1 MKIAIGCD
9 HIVTDI
15 KIKAAE
21 FLKKQGHE
29 VIDVGTH
36 DFIRTHYPIYG
47 RKVGKLVA
55 TGAVDLGVCICGT
68 GIGINNSVQKI
79 KGVRAAC
86 VTDVQTAVAARE
98 QLNANIIGCGGR
110 VIGIGTIE
118 YILERSSRRSTSR
131 RRSAKRSSRR
141 STRSCRR
148 TTPSRTTTFSTSTRR
163 NGRRA
168 ITTTEAARG
177 SR

>member
-29 VIDVGTH
+29 VIDVGTY

-55 TGAVDLGVCICGT
+55 TGKADLGVCICGT
-68 GIGINNSVQKI
+68 GIGINNAAQKV

-98 QLNANIIGCGGR
+98 NLNANVIGCGGR
-110 VIGIGTIE
+110 VIGIGSIE
-118 YILERSSRRSTSR
+118 YILEAFLKAEYKATPENDALI
-131 RRSAKRSSRR
+131 AKIDGMIGNND
-141 STRSCRR
+141 CIENDAL
-148 TTPSRTTTFSTSTRR
+148 FDEYLKKWDE
-163 NGRRA
+163 GFYHD
-168 ITTTEAARG
+168 
-177 SR
+177 

>member
-29 VIDVGTH
+29 VIDVGTY

-47 RKVGKLVA
+47 RKVGKLVV
-55 TGAVDLGVCICGT
+55 TGEVDLGVCICGT
-68 GIGINNSVQKI
+68 GIGINNAAQKV

-86 VTDVQTAVAARE
+86 VTDVQTAVAAKE
-98 QLNANIIGCGGR
+98 NLNANVIGCGGR
-110 VIGIGTIE
+110 VVGIGSVE
-118 YILERSSRRSTSR
+118 YILEAFLKAEYKPTPEKEALI
-131 RRSAKRSSRR
+131 AKIDNMVQDND
-141 STRSCRR
+141 CIENDQL
-148 TTPSRTTTFSTSTRR
+148 FDEYLKKWDE
-163 NGRRA
+163 GFYHD
-168 ITTTEAARG
+168 
-177 SR
+177 

>member
-47 RKVGKLVA
+47 RKVGVLVA
-55 TGAVDLGVCICGT
+55 KGDVDLGVCICGT
-68 GIGINNSVQKI
+68 GIGINNSAQKI

-86 VTDVQTAVAARE
+86 VTDVQTAVAAKE
-98 QLNANIIGCGGR
+98 QLNANVIGCGGLDAFLKAKYQPTPER
-110 VIGIGTIE
+110 DALIQKIDNMIPDNDAIE
-118 YILERSSRRSTSR
+118 NDHIFDEYNKKWAE
-131 RRSAKRSSRR
+131 
-141 STRSCRR
+141 
-148 TTPSRTTTFSTSTRR
+148 
-163 NGRRA
+163 GYYHD
-168 ITTTEAARG
+168 
-177 SR
+177 

>member
-29 VIDVGTH
+29 VIDVGTY

-55 TGAVDLGVCICGT
+55 TGGADLGVCICGT
-68 GIGINNSVQKI
+68 GIGINNAAQKV
-79 KGVRAAC
+79 KGIRAAC
-86 VTDVQTAVAARE
+86 VADVQTAVAAKE
-98 QLNANIIGCGGR
+98 NLNANVIGCGGR
-110 VIGIGTIE
+110 VIGIGSIE
-118 YILERSSRRSTSR
+118 YILE
-131 RRSAKRSSRR
+131 AFLNAEYKP
-141 STRSCRR
+141 
-148 TTPSRTTTFSTSTRR
+148 TPEKAALIERIDGLIDD
-163 NGRRA
+163 NDCIDNDA
-168 ITTTEAARG
+168 IFDEYLKKWEEG
-177 SR
+177 YYHD

>member
-29 VIDVGTH
+29 VIDVGTY

-55 TGAVDLGVCICGT
+55 TGAADLGVCICGT
-68 GIGINNSVQKI
+68 GIGLILW
-79 KGVRAAC
+79 GGAC
-86 VTDVQTAVAARE
+86 DGGM
-98 QLNANIIGCGGR
+98 NIIG
-110 VIGIGTIE
+110 
-118 YILERSSRRSTSR
+118 ILLI
-131 RRSAKRSSRR
+131 AK
-141 STRSCRR
+141 
-148 TTPSRTTTFSTSTRR
+148 
-163 NGRRA
+163 
-168 ITTTEAARG
+168 
-177 SR
+177 

>member
-29 VIDVGTH
+29 VIDVGTY

-55 TGAVDLGVCICGT
+55 TGEVDLGVCICGT
-68 GIGINNSVQKI
+68 GIGINNAAQKV

-86 VTDVQTAVAARE
+86 VTDVQTAVAAKE
-98 QLNANIIGCGGR
+98 NLNANVIGCGGR
-110 VIGIGTIE
+110 VVGIGSIE
-118 YILERSSRRSTSR
+118 YILEAFLKAEYKPTSEKEALI
-131 RRSAKRSSRR
+131 AKIDNMVPDND
-141 STRSCRR
+141 CIENDQL
-148 TTPSRTTTFSTSTRR
+148 FDEYLKKWDK
-163 NGRRA
+163 GFYHD
-168 ITTTEAARG
+168 
-177 SR
+177 

>member
-29 VIDVGTH
+29 VIDVGTY

-55 TGAVDLGVCICGT
+55 TGEADLGVCICGT
-68 GIGINNSVQKI
+68 GIGINNSAQKI
-79 KGVRAAC
+79 KGVRAAS
-86 VTDVQTAVAARE
+86 TDVQTAVAAKE
-98 QLNANIIGCGGR
+98 QLNANVIGCGGR
-110 VIGIGTIE
+110 VVGIGTIE
-118 YILERSSRRSTSR
+118 YILEAFLKAEYQPTPERDALI
-131 RRSAKRSSRR
+131 AKIDNMI
-141 STRSCRR
+141 
-148 TTPSRTTTFSTSTRR
+148 PD
-163 NGRRA
+163 NDA
-168 ITTTEAARG
+168 IENDHLFDEYNKKWAEG
-177 SR
+177 YYHD